1 MKICLTFIVAVS
13 AFIFTAS
20 MISGP
25 ALIAAFSPAGT
36 PVYEIAA
43 EGFPVFSLSFLFCG
57 VNIFASAAFTALS
70 DGKTSALISFLRTF
84 GLIVLFLTILPD
96 VLGVKGVWL
105 AVPAAEL
112 GAMAV
117 SVFCLFEGQ
126 RAFCLKTGQQ

>member
-1 MKICLTFIVAVS
+1 MLTVA
-13 AFIFTAS
+13 I
-20 MISGP
+20 P
-25 ALIAAFSPAGT
+25 KRNKLQ
-36 PVYEIAA
+36 
-43 EGFPVFSLSFLFCG
+43 
-57 VNIFASAAFTALS
+57 NI
-70 DGKTSALISFLRTF
+70 
-84 GLIVLFLTILPD
+84 IVLTPKDGFLTILPD